1 MAERQERKKGCVI
14 LKKVLA
20 ALVAVLVLGTFG
32 YVLIEKMPFADAAL
46 SAVSVMTTTGAPQN
60 LSASGKLF
68 TAALI
73 IASIGIIVS
82 ALLKFFGPQARNEDE
97 MLTGF
102 FGTSPQDQ
110 SLIMKEVKVNSGS
123 SLAGI
128 RKSQIIQNYGV
139 IVVGVKRKGGFDI
152 NAPLSMRV
160 KAGSTVLL
168 LGTPAM
174 IMGVER
180 KKKR

>member
-1 MAERQERKKGCVI
+1 M
-14 LKKVLA
+14 KKVLA

-46 SAVSVMTTTGAPQN
+46 SAVSVMTTTGIPQN
-60 LSASGKLF
+60 LSSSGKLF

-73 IASIGIIVS
+73 IASIGIIV
-82 ALLKFFGPQARNEDE
+82 AAVVKFLSPQAAAEEE
-97 MLTGF
+97 MLSGF
-102 FGTSPQDQ
+102 FGTTPQDQ
-110 SLIMKEVKVNSGS
+110 GLIMKEVKVSSGS
-123 SLAGI
+123 SLAGLQ
-128 RKSQIIQNYGV
+128 KSQIIQKHGV

-168 LGTPAM
+168 LGTPAT
-174 IMGVER
+174 ILGIER
-180 KKKR
+180 RRKQR